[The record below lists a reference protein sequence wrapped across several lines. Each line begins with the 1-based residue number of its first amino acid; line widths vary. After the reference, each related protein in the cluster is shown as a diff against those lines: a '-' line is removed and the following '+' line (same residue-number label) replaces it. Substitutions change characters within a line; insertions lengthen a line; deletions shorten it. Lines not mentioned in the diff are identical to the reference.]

1 MEERVTQVRTTL
13 GTSAEPR
20 YYPIA
25 QYGVIGDCRTAAL
38 IAPNGSI
45 DWLCLPHFDSP
56 AVFCKLLDAD
66 KGGYFRISPA
76 GACESSMEYLPGT
89 NILQTLFEAPTGRV
103 RLVDV
108 PPVRM
113 RQRKTHV
120 AEHLA
125 SLLPNATHGIR
136 AGLEREVGNDV
147 AAAHRVDR
155 IVTCLSG
162 EVTMDVTLKVSFD
175 YARQTANIALHPLA
189 DGAAGAILTAGGRY
203 LAFIARYLPSD
214 SLNAQQAAPIQLQQE
229 GDTVRAHIPLAAG
242 QRLGV
247 ALNYARDEAEA
258 RGLLAQLL
266 HQNFDADLDETMGF
280 WRDWSALNKYDG
292 PYQSAILRSA
302 LALKLCTFEPTGAI
316 VAAPTTSLPEWIG
329 GVRNWDYRYT
339 WLRDSA
345 FTLDALG
352 ELGYYGEA
360 RDYFH
365 FINDLQIRDAAN
377 MRIMYSVRG
386 ETDGVLTEH
395 ELTHLEG
402 YGGSRPVRIGNG
414 AADQRQLDVYGELAD
429 AALRYV
435 RMSGYTNSP
444 HNHTGS
450 PLQLKHIQSHL
461 RERAQ
466 ERIQHESQ
474 RDLRDLSYQIAE
486 YVSHHWQEVDQGIWE
501 VRGKPRPF
509 VYSRAMCW
517 VALDRACKLAA
528 HHGHERQAGDWRNA
542 RERIHQDVLAH
553 GYSQELQSFT
563 QSYGDQTLDASNL
576 RLSLTDFLPANDPHM
591 LGTMSA
597 TERGLTGDRG
607 LIYRYRPADEAKK
620 GHGPEMAGAA
630 DDGLPGKEG
639 AFLACTFWYV
649 SNLALQGRLS
659 EARDRFEQMLSYA
672 SPLGL
677 FAEEIDPATGAQ
689 LGNYPQAFT
698 HIGLINA
705 ATYLQHAQEG
715 TTKVD
720 GVPHGTE
727 V

>member
-1 MEERVTQVRTTL
+1 MEEQVAQARTSL
-13 GTSAEPR
+13 GVNEEPR

-45 DWLCLPHFDSP
+45 DWLCVPHFDSP

-66 KGGYFRISPA
+66 NGGYFRISPV
-76 GACESSMEYLPGT
+76 GACESSMEYMPDT
-89 NILQTLFEAPTGRV
+89 NILQTLFEAATGRV

-108 PPVRM
+108 APVRM
-113 RQRKTHV
+113 RQRKPHV
-120 AEHLA
+120 FEHLA
-125 SLLPNATHGIR
+125 SLLPSSAHGIR
-136 AGLEREVGNDV
+136 AGMEREVGNDV

-162 EVTMDVTLKVSFD
+162 EVIMDVTLKASFD
-175 YARQTANIALHPLA
+175 YARQQANITLQPLP

-214 SLNAQQAAPIQLQQE
+214 SLNAQNAAPIQLQQE
-229 GDTVRAHIPLAAG
+229 GDIVRARIPLAAG

-258 RGLLAQLL
+258 RKLLAQLL

-280 WRDWSALNKYDG
+280 WRDWAALNKYDG
-292 PYQSAILRSA
+292 PYQSAIIRSA

-365 FINDLQIRDAAN
+365 FIHDLQIRDAAD
-377 MRIMYSVRG
+377 MRIMYSIRG
-386 ETDGVLTEH
+386 ETDGALDEH

-402 YGGSRPVRIGNG
+402 YKGSRPVRIGNG
-414 AADQRQLDVYGELAD
+414 AVTQRQLDVYGELAD

-435 RMSGYTNSP
+435 NMSGYTTKP
-444 HNHTGS
+444 HDNIGS
-450 PLQLKHIQSHL
+450 PLQLKHIRSHL
-461 RERAQ
+461 RDRVN

-474 RDLRDLSYQIAE
+474 RDLRDLSFQLAT
-486 YVSHHWQEVDQGIWE
+486 YVAHHWQEVDQGIWE

-517 VALDRACKLAA
+517 VALDRACKLAD
-528 HHGHERQAGDWRNA
+528 HHGHQHHAAFWSEM
-542 RERIHQDVLAH
+542 RERIHHDVLTH

-563 QSYGDQTLDASNL
+563 QSYGDQTLDASNM
-576 RLSLTDFLPANDPHM
+576 RLSLTGFLPADDPHM
-591 LGTMSA
+591 LGTVRA
-597 TERGLTGDRG
+597 TERGLTGDKG
-607 LIYRYRPADEAKK
+607 FVYRYRPADVAKS
-620 GHGPEMAGAA
+620 GHGSEMAGAS
-630 DDGLPGKEG
+630 DDGLPGREG
-639 AFLACTFWYV
+639 AFLACTFWYI
-649 SNLALQGRLS
+649 SNLALQGRLG

-677 FAEEIDPATGAQ
+677 FAEEIDPDTGAQ

-705 ATYLQHAQEG
+705 AARLQHAQEG
-715 TTKVD
+715 TEKMD
-720 GVPHGTE
+720 AIRQGTGA
-727 V
+727 